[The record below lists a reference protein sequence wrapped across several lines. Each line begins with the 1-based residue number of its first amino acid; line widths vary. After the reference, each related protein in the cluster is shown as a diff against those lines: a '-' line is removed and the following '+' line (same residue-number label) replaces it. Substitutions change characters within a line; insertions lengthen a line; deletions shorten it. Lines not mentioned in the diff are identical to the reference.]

1 MADIGKMLI
10 VLGGALVVIGVL
22 LVVVG
27 RVPGVGRLPG
37 DIFIQR
43 GHWTFY
49 VPLATSLVLSVVI
62 TLVLWLIG
70 RR

>member
-1 MADIGKMLI
+1 MGDIGKMLI

-22 LVVVG
+22 LVLAG

-37 DIFIQR
+37 DIVIQR
-43 GHWTFY
+43 GSWTFY
-49 VPLATSLVLSVVI
+49 VPLATSLILSVVI

>member
-1 MADIGKMLI
+1 MGDIGKMLI

-22 LVVVG
+22 LVLIG

-37 DIFIQR
+37 DIVIQR
-43 GHWTFY
+43 GSWTFY
-49 VPLATSLVLSVVI
+49 VPLATSLILSVVI